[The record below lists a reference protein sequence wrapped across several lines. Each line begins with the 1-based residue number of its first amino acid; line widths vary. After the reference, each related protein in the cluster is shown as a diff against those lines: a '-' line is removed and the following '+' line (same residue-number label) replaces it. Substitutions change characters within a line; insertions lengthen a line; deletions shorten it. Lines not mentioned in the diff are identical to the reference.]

1 MPLRIAIDVR
11 RIGDFGVGTYIRNLL
26 HGLASLDRQNS
37 YVLVARRTDEPELA
51 GLPPN
56 FETAVYA
63 RSDTDWVNQF
73 AFYFFLKK
81 LELDLIHAPL
91 NVVPL
96 LMPRPYVV
104 TIHYMSS
111 LLFSQRWQMRRDF
124 RLFLFRRGLLRAE
137 RVIAV
142 SAATRRDVENLLGI
156 PAQRIRQIYEAPDP
170 RFLSPE
176 AGGEA
181 AASDEAAA
189 VDRQRILERY
199 QVTYPF
205 VLYAGA
211 VRPQKNIPRLVEA
224 FAVLRGDL
232 ENHPVYKELRLII
245 IGDEISRY
253 PSVRRAVI
261 KTRVEDVVRFLGF
274 VPVQTLRVFFEAA
287 SAFVFPSLYEGF
299 GLPPLEAMACG
310 TPVVTSNVS
319 SLPEVVNDAA
329 VLVNPENVFDIARGI
344 REVLLDEAL
353 RADLI
358 RKGYQQVRRF
368 SWAQTARQVLEIY
381 QEVAQS
387 RPNL

>member
-1 MPLRIAIDVR
+1 MPLRIVIDVR

-26 HGLASLDRQNS
+26 HGLAGLDRENR
-37 YVLVARRTDEPELA
+37 YVLVAPRAGEPELG

-56 FETAVYA
+56 FETAVYG

-81 LELDLIHAPL
+81 LGPDLIHVPL

-96 LMPRPYVV
+96 LIPRPYVV
-104 TIHYMSS
+104 TIHDMSS

-156 PAQRIRQIYEAPDP
+156 PAQRVRQIYEAPDP
-170 RFLSPE
+170 RFLRPDP
-176 AGGEA
+176 GGEA
-181 AASDEAAA
+181 AGAAEAAA
-189 VDRQRILERY
+189 ADRQRILERY
-199 QVTYPF
+199 QVNYPF

-232 ENHPVYKELRLII
+232 ENHPVYKDLRLII
-245 IGDEISRY
+245 IGDEISKY

-344 REVLLDEAL
+344 REVLLDENL

-358 RKGYQQVRRF
+358 RKGYQQARRF

-387 RPNL
+387 RPNP

>member
-1 MPLRIAIDVR
+1 MPLRIVIDVR

-26 HGLASLDRQNS
+26 HGLAGLDRENR
-37 YVLVARRTDEPELA
+37 YVLVAPRADEPELG

-56 FETAVYA
+56 FETAVYG

-81 LELDLIHAPL
+81 LAPDLIHVPL

-96 LMPRPYVV
+96 LIPRPYVV
-104 TIHYMSS
+104 TIHDMSS

-156 PAQRIRQIYEAPDP
+156 PAQRVRQIYEAPDP
-170 RFLSPE
+170 RFLRPD
-176 AGGEA
+176 AGGETAGA
-181 AASDEAAA
+181 AEAAA
-189 VDRQRILERY
+189 ADRQRILERY
-199 QVTYPF
+199 QVNYPF

-232 ENHPVYKELRLII
+232 ENHPIYKDLRLII

-344 REVLLDEAL
+344 REVLLDENL

-358 RKGYQQVRRF
+358 RRGYQQTRRF
-368 SWAQTARQVLEIY
+368 NWAQTARQVLEIY

-387 RPNL
+387 RPNP